1 VALEAAGSNPVTR
14 PRFFIVVNLLAM
26 SFFDFNETAYMYLKD
41 G

>member
-1 VALEAAGSNPVTR
+1 
-14 PRFFIVVNLLAM
+14 VVNLLAM